1 MEADIF
7 QKNLES
13 LQNVNLA
20 LYYSLKNFTPNQ
32 NYEVFLGNDV
42 ANFNII
48 DKARQEALYTTQPI
62 DEVMSKNNELLNYS
76 YYPFLYLYGLG
87 NGVLIRLLFNP
98 QRERIVVFEPELEII
113 FIVLN
118 LLDFSSEIKEGKLV
132 ILHTEQVDYMS
143 IDRLFDSKRRS
154 RIFVKTYDLIISSN
168 YYEHYNEDILRINQ
182 YFIKAIEHVVVSVGN
197 DAKDSVI
204 GISNHIQNLPDVLHS
219 PDLTNLIDALQG
231 RDSVI
236 IISTGPS
243 LHKQLPLL
251 KQIAPYATL
260 FCIDAS
266 FPILHKHNIKPDV
279 VFSLERVEA
288 TARFYTDTPLKA
300 QEDVVFALT
309 SIVDKKLKNAIK
321 KGTIQYSLRPF
332 GYTSLF
338 GFHDYGYLGVGMSA
352 ANMAYE
358 LAVYCKF
365 KRCIFIGQDLAFGE
379 DGTSH
384 SKEAVYGENEIKPT
398 QNKVFVTKYGGE
410 GEVESTKVWKLFLM
424 FFEKDIANTHTGM
437 EVINSTQGGARIA
450 GTKEMPFSEAIKL
463 IDTSREKEKIK
474 LTPPSKKQIDKNIAK
489 AKKICLDLINYG
501 TREKQ
506 RIEKLFLDLTKELEN
521 IEKLNA
527 SNKLEKINYKKLD
540 KLSDR
545 IDKVKSL
552 LNNRKFYNYFF
563 DAIQSY
569 IFHQELDIAKV
580 LVAYTAND
588 EELKSKQV
596 QWLYYHKYWLFS
608 LAGGMD
614 CVIEVVKQAMEK
626 WEIE

>member
-7 QKNLES
+7 QTNLNALQSVDLS
-13 LQNVNLA
+13 LCNVLR
-20 LYYSLKNFTPNQ
+20 SFTPNQ
-32 NYEVFLGNDV
+32 KYEVFLGNNDV
-42 ANFNII
+42 ASFNII
-48 DKARQEALYTTQPI
+48 DKARQEALYKTKPI
-62 DEVMSKNNELLNYS
+62 DEVMRKNDEFLSYT

-87 NGVLIRLLFNP
+87 NGVLIRLLLNP

-118 LLDFSSEIKEGKLV
+118 LLDFSSEIKEGKLT
-132 ILHTEQVDYMS
+132 ILHTKNIDYMA
-143 IDRLFDSKRRS
+143 IDTLFNTKKRA
-154 RIFVKTYDLIISSN
+154 RIFVKTYDLIMTNS
-168 YYEHYNEDILRINQ
+168 YYEHYSEDILRINKA
-182 YFIKAIEHVVVSVGN
+182 FIKAIEHLVVSVGN
-197 DAKDSVI
+197 DAKDSII

-219 PDLTNLIDALQG
+219 PDLTNLIDVLQG

-236 IISTGPS
+236 IVSTGPS
-243 LHKQLPLL
+243 LYKQLPLL

-300 QEDVVFALT
+300 QEGVIFALT

-321 KGTIQYSLRPF
+321 KGTLQYSLRPF
-332 GYTSLF
+332 GYTSMF
-338 GFHDYGYLGVGMSA
+338 GFHDYGYIGVGMSA

-384 SKEAVYGENEIKPT
+384 SKEAIYGENEIKPT
-398 QNKVFVTKYGGE
+398 KDKVFVTKYGGG

-424 FFEKDIANTHTGM
+424 FFEKDIANTRTGM
-437 EVINSTQGGARIA
+437 EVINSTQGGARIS
-450 GTKEMPFSEAIKL
+450 GTKEMPFSEAIAL
-463 IDTSREKEKIK
+463 IDTSHKKSQIK
-474 LTPPSKKQIDKNIAK
+474 LTTPTKKQSDKNIAK
-489 AKKICLDLINYG
+489 AKRICLDIIKYG

-506 RIEKLFLDLTKELEN
+506 KIEKLFLDLAKELEN
-521 IEKLNA
+521 IEKLNTN
-527 SNKLEKINYKKLD
+527 NKLNKINFKKLD
-540 KLSDR
+540 RLSDR
-545 IDKVKSL
+545 IDKVKNL
-552 LNNRKFYNYFF
+552 LNDRKFYNYFF

-596 QWLYYHKYWLFS
+596 EWLYHHKYWLFS

-626 WEIE
+626 WE